1 MVVSLA
7 TVLTRPDSV
16 FNTGPEL
23 LAVLCIFL
31 SSVFRWRCFSAFFN
45 FPQESISDAKLM
57 LFKCFHRSNFL
68 FLLPHQLF
76 PRVWSVTPS
85 EPPRDGSVEKNARCV
100 NSLPFP
106 LSVRG
111 FFFILSFFV
120 SLCAFACNGNRQ
132 QSTQTHLEPIF
143 FPERYRIVDCVTAPQ
158 LPGCLLSA
166 CQLLSSASVT
176 SHCTSRHCLRL
187 RFSKSAAVKNC
198 LASAYDQG
206 ITTGRR
212 LKVKATF
219 TIENELL

>member
-31 SSVFRWRCFSAFFN
+31 SSVFRWRCFSVF

-57 LFKCFHRSNFL
+57 LFKCFHRSDFL

-111 FFFILSFFV
+111 FFFSFFL
-120 SLCAFACNGNRQ
+120 SLCHFVLLHVMEIDSNPHKHIWSLFFFRSGTEL
-132 QSTQTHLEPIF
+132 STVLQPRSCLDVCCLHVNFCPQPASHL
-143 FPERYRIVDCVTAPQ
+143 IVLHAIVCASDF
-158 LPGCLLSA
+158 LNLL
-166 CQLLSSASVT
+166 Q
-176 SHCTSRHCLRL
+176 
-187 RFSKSAAVKNC
+187 
-198 LASAYDQG
+198 
-206 ITTGRR
+206 
-212 LKVKATF
+212 
-219 TIENELL
+219 